1 MNLSQFSIRDLEQL
15 SGIKA
20 HTLRM
25 WEKRY
30 GLFCPSRSASN
41 VRTFSDDDLR
51 KLLNISILNQNG
63 FKISRIIELDDRQLQ
78 EKVVSLNP
86 SPSQSAAQIEAL
98 MLAMMKLDEN
108 HFTRIL
114 SQSILTLGMESTFL
128 DIIFPFMHRIG
139 VLWQTGSIN
148 PAHEHFMTNL
158 IRQKLITGIAALNDV
173 IRSGSRRIMIFLPEG
188 ELHELG
194 MLFYTFLLKSWGHNI
209 LYLGSMTPLD
219 SVVAA
224 HSIWSADVLLTSLT
238 SHKSTNEA
246 PNEYVRDLATSF
258 RDRKIIVAGPMVPI
272 LKRSDHPQIT
282 FMDDLKDL
290 KKEFKL

>member
-1 MNLSQFSIRDLEQL
+1 
-15 SGIKA
+15 
-20 HTLRM
+20 M

-63 FKISRIIELDDRQLQ
+63 FKISRIVELDDRQLQ
-78 EKVVSLNP
+78 EKVASLNP

-114 SQSILTLGMESTFL
+114 SQSILILGMESTFL

-238 SHKSTNEA
+238 SNISTNEA
-246 PNEYVRDLATSF
+246 PNEYVRDLAAFF
-258 RDRKIIVAGPMVPI
+258 RDRKIIVAGPMVRM

-282 FMDDLKDL
+282 FMDDLEDL
-290 KKEFKL
+290 KKEFKP